1 MKQIHYNYYYCCCF
15 CCCFWET
22 ICNPR
27 ADWTDVQRGDFE
39 PLLTEKV
46 PEEICSTVL
55 KMTIKLLQV
64 CQCRSVKEKEEC
76 L

>member
-1 MKQIHYNYYYCCCF
+1 M
-15 CCCFWET
+15 
-22 ICNPR
+22 
-27 ADWTDVQRGDFE
+27 QRGDFE

-64 CQCRSVKEKEEC
+64 CQCRSVKEKQER